1 MSSLILIIFCLTNNI
16 FYIKRKNIADKNNM
30 LIKILFI
37 ISIIIY
43 GFGWTVPICCEKN
56 FKPGISRAVEQ
67 VIYYYNKNN

>member
-30 LIKILFI
+30 LLKILFV

-56 FKPGISRAVEQ
+56 FKPGIARAVKQ